1 MPDTHDE
8 DLRALEG
15 LDAALHRLDAC
26 TADFERVV
34 LPLLE
39 RGLRLRGDPDGEP
52 PDAGP

>member
-1 MPDTHDE
+1 MPDTQPD

-15 LDAALHRLDAC
+15 LDAALHRLEAC
-26 TADFERVV
+26 TAGFERVV

-39 RGLRLRGDPDGEP
+39 RGLRRRGDPDGEP